1 MNGSADTFWQAVR
14 AKGIARQNANS
25 GRNCQK
31 TDLAKTRQG
40 SEQCLTETRHME
52 TIFDRSVL
60 SYGQAAKD
68 VLLSLRTFV
77 CKAWTAYAK
86 TLQHLPSS
94 ATPRNCCLAIAKWHP
109 RDCATVCSLSLERQ
123 AYGNDGSPKFR
134 KAIDAPQ
141 NIGGCNRFRE
151 IVVLAAVSARQVAP
165 ADRHDMRHNR
175 VRARFHGLRDN
186 LSLTQMEAGC
196 VQFTSNANYTH
207 IPQPLWPTIPAA
219 AALPWFQYRERRNK
233 K

>member
-68 VLLSLRTFV
+68 VTVSKNVRLQGLDCLCQDAAASAVIRNTKKLLCRY
-77 CKAWTAYAK
+77 CEMA
-86 TLQHLPSS
+86 P
-94 ATPRNCCLAIAKWHP
+94 
-109 RDCATVCSLSLERQ
+109 ER
-123 AYGNDGSPKFR
+123 
-134 KAIDAPQ
+134 
-141 NIGGCNRFRE
+141 
-151 IVVLAAVSARQVAP
+151 
-165 ADRHDMRHNR
+165 
-175 VRARFHGLRDN
+175 LRDGLFSQLRASGCWAKN
-186 LSLTQMEAGC
+186 EDVEAQ
-196 VQFTSNANYTH
+196 VDVVKLVRRSNGG
-207 IPQPLWPTIPAA
+207 
-219 AALPWFQYRERRNK
+219 
-233 K
+233 

>member
-40 SEQCLTETRHME
+40 SEQCLIETRHME

-123 AYGNDGSPKFR
+123 VAGRKMKTSKPRSTWSSWYGEAMAEYVRTDTFPNPAR
-134 KAIDAPQ
+134 
-141 NIGGCNRFRE
+141 R
-151 IVVLAAVSARQVAP
+151 AAS
-165 ADRHDMRHNR
+165 
-175 VRARFHGLRDN
+175 
-186 LSLTQMEAGC
+186 T
-196 VQFTSNANYTH
+196 
-207 IPQPLWPTIPAA
+207 
-219 AALPWFQYRERRNK
+219 
-233 K
+233 